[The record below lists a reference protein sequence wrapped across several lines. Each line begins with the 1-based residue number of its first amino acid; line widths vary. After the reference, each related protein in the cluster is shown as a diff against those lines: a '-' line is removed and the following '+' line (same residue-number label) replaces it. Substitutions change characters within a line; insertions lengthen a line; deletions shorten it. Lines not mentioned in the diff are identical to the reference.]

1 MSLLDTTSNNTVPRF
16 NAKNGYK
23 FIINLK
29 NIYNTNKEIR
39 FKTSMQRSDLC
50 DYVDAYIAVERTIT
64 VADPNDR

>member
-39 FKTSMQRSDLC
+39 FKTSM
-50 DYVDAYIAVERTIT
+50 
-64 VADPNDR
+64 